1 MHPQLELIDQLIRI
15 FGWPT
20 LLGVLVWVVR
30 KWDTGQREL
39 KELGENTKLAVETVT
54 IVKSE
59 VETIKNNHLA
69 HLQDGITQVAASNDK
84 AVIVLQ
90 NIDAGIKILID
101 RTPRV

>member
-1 MHPQLELIDQLIRI
+1 MHPQLELIDQLIRM
-15 FGWPT
+15 FGWPA
-20 LLGVLVWVVR
+20 LLGTLVWVVR

-39 KELGENTKLAVETVT
+39 KELGANTKLAVETVNV
-54 IVKSE
+54 VKSE

-69 HLQDGITQVAASNDK
+69 HLQDGITQVAVSNDK
-84 AVIVLQ
+84 AVAVLQ

>member
-54 IVKSE
+54 IVKGE

-84 AVIVLQ
+84 AVVVLQ